1 MKIQQ
6 QVCYF
11 CVNIFYIDRFK
22 STMREDVAIKALE
35 DARIQNSII
44 EEVIDK
50 IRNDD
55 PKFDIILSRLIA
67 W

>member
-1 MKIQQ
+1 
-6 QVCYF
+6 
-11 CVNIFYIDRFK
+11 
-22 STMREDVAIKALE
+22 MREDVAIKALE